1 MYGLYVYICN
11 TITVCL
17 QQIHNT
23 LYNKKVMA
31 KPIKETPYLKGK
43 DARAFMVNFSSP
55 TKRDS
60 IDDKTRQ
67 RMRENFEKINS
78 LAAKQ

>member
-1 MYGLYVYICN
+1 
-11 TITVCL
+11 
-17 QQIHNT
+17 
-23 LYNKKVMA
+23 MA
-31 KPIKETPYLKGK
+31 KPIKETPYLRGK

-67 RMRENFEKINS
+67 RMRENFAKINS
-78 LAAKQ
+78 LAAKQQ